1 MAVDMQNLQLLAG
14 DKVKKKIIAIL
25 IILISVA
32 LIGTGFFLLLSNK
45 QSPNEVNYVENT
57 KSLQNSQIKLDI
69 SIDEETS
76 VNATFD
82 IHANTQDV
90 ALTLTRQGMP
100 LTSYYLLNYET
111 GEVMQQNIANANP
124 QVFDTSLN
132 VTNIF
137 EIIKVD
143 TWNDENATFELETNL
158 LATKLIAVNN
168 LIQMFPSF
176 FDFDNQTKIV
186 ATVTTSNEQI
196 STIDFDINQMH
207 FHFEIMDSNVE
218 S

>member
-14 DKVKKKIIAIL
+14 DKVKKKIITIL

-57 KSLQNSQIKLDI
+57 KSLQNYQIKLDI

-111 GEVMQQNIANANP
+111 GEVMQQNISNANP

-143 TWNDENATFELETNL
+143 TWNDENGTFELETNL

>member
-1 MAVDMQNLQLLAG
+1 M
-14 DKVKKKIIAIL
+14 KKKIIIVSGIL
-25 IILISVA
+25 ILTVLLIALGFSILNDSSK
-32 LIGTGFFLLLSNK
+32 SNGI
-45 QSPNEVNYVENT
+45 NFVENT
-57 KSLQNSQIKLDI
+57 KSLQNYQIKLDI
-69 SIDEETS
+69 SIDKETS
-76 VNATFD
+76 VGATFD

-111 GEVMQQNIANANP
+111 SEATQQNITNANP

-132 VTNIF
+132 VTDIF

-158 LATKLIAVNN
+158 LVTKLIALNN

-207 FHFEIMDSNVE
+207 FHFVIMDSNVE

>member
-1 MAVDMQNLQLLAG
+1 MDMQNLQLLAG
-14 DKVKKKIIAIL
+14 DKVKKKIITIL
-25 IILISVA
+25 IMLISVA
-32 LIGTGFFLLLSNK
+32 LIGTGIFLLLSNK
-45 QSPNEVNYVENT
+45 KSSNEINYVENT
-57 KSLQNSQIKLDI
+57 KLLQNYQIKLDI

-76 VNATFD
+76 VGATFD

-111 GEVMQQNIANANP
+111 GEVTQQNIANANP

-132 VTNIF
+132 VTDIF
-137 EIIKVD
+137 EIIKAD

-176 FDFDNQTKIV
+176 FDFDNQTKMI
-186 ATVTTSNEQI
+186 AAVTTSNEQI

-207 FHFEIMDSNVE
+207 FHFEIMDSAVE

>member
-1 MAVDMQNLQLLAG
+1 M
-14 DKVKKKIIAIL
+14 KKKINVIIGILIIAIL
-25 IILISVA
+25 LILLGISMLISKNKKIVFIEQTKA
-32 LIGTGFFLLLSNK
+32 L
-45 QSPNEVNYVENT
+45 QDY
-57 KSLQNSQIKLDI
+57 QINLNI
-69 SIDEETS
+69 SIDEESS
-76 VNATFD
+76 VEAIFN
-82 IHANTQDV
+82 INQNVQDV
-90 ALTLTRQGMP
+90 KLTLTRQGMP

-111 GEVMQQNIANANP
+111 GEVTQQNITNANP

-132 VTNIF
+132 VTDIF
-137 EIIKVD
+137 EIIKAD

-176 FDFDNQTKIV
+176 FDFDNQTKMI
-186 ATVTTSNEQI
+186 AAVTTSNEQI

>member
-14 DKVKKKIIAIL
+14 DKVKKKIITIL
-25 IILISVA
+25 IMLISVA
-32 LIGTGFFLLLSNK
+32 LIGTGLFLLLSNK

-57 KSLQNSQIKLDI
+57 KSLQNYQIKLDI

-143 TWNDENATFELETNL
+143 TWNDENGTFELETNL

>member
-1 MAVDMQNLQLLAG
+1 MQNLQLLAG
-14 DKVKKKIIAIL
+14 DKVKKKIITIL

-32 LIGTGFFLLLSNK
+32 LIGTGIFLLLSNK
-45 QSPNEVNYVENT
+45 KSSNEINYVENT
-57 KSLQNSQIKLDI
+57 KLLQNSQIKLDI

-76 VNATFD
+76 VGATFD

-111 GEVMQQNIANANP
+111 GEVTQQNIANANP

-132 VTNIF
+132 VTDIF
-137 EIIKVD
+137 EIIKAD

-176 FDFDNQTKIV
+176 FDFDNQTKMI
-186 ATVTTSNEQI
+186 AAVTTSNEQI

-207 FHFEIMDSNVE
+207 FHFEIMDSAVE

>member
-1 MAVDMQNLQLLAG
+1 M
-14 DKVKKKIIAIL
+14 KKKIIIVSGIL
-25 IILISVA
+25 TLTVLLIALGFSILNDSYNSNGISF
-32 LIGTGFFLLLSNK
+32 I
-45 QSPNEVNYVENT
+45 ENT
-57 KSLQNSQIKLDI
+57 KSLQNYQIKLDI

-76 VNATFD
+76 VGATFD

-111 GEVMQQNIANANP
+111 SKATQQNIANANP
-124 QVFDTSLN
+124 QVFDSSLN
-132 VTNIF
+132 ITDIF
-137 EIIKVD
+137 EIIKAD
-143 TWNDENATFELETNL
+143 TWNDENDTYELETNL
-158 LATKLIAVNN
+158 LTTKLIAVNN

-196 STIDFDINQMH
+196 FTIDFDINQMH

>member
-14 DKVKKKIIAIL
+14 DKVKKKIITIL

-57 KSLQNSQIKLDI
+57 KSLQNYQIKLDI

-143 TWNDENATFELETNL
+143 TWNDENGTFELETNL

-196 STIDFDINQMH
+196 STINFDINQMH

>member
-14 DKVKKKIIAIL
+14 DKVKKKIITIL
-25 IILISVA
+25 IMLISVA
-32 LIGTGFFLLLSNK
+32 LIGTGLFLLLSNK

-57 KSLQNSQIKLDI
+57 KSLQNYQIKLDI

-100 LTSYYLLNYET
+100 LTSYHLLNYET

-143 TWNDENATFELETNL
+143 TWNDENGTFELETNL

>member
-1 MAVDMQNLQLLAG
+1 MDMQNLQLLAG
-14 DKVKKKIIAIL
+14 DKVKKKIITIL

-32 LIGTGFFLLLSNK
+32 LIGTGLFLLLSNK

-132 VTNIF
+132 VTDIF

-143 TWNDENATFELETNL
+143 TWNDENGTFELETNL
-158 LATKLIAVNN
+158 LVTKLIAVNN

>member
-14 DKVKKKIIAIL
+14 DKVKKKIITIL

-143 TWNDENATFELETNL
+143 TWNDENGTFELETNL

>member
-14 DKVKKKIIAIL
+14 DKVKKKIITIL

-57 KSLQNSQIKLDI
+57 KSLQNYQIKLDI

-143 TWNDENATFELETNL
+143 TWNDENGTFELETNL
-158 LATKLIAVNN
+158 LATKLITVNN

>member
-1 MAVDMQNLQLLAG
+1 M
-14 DKVKKKIIAIL
+14 KKKIIIVSGIL
-25 IILISVA
+25 TLTVLLIALGFSILNDSYNSNGISF
-32 LIGTGFFLLLSNK
+32 I
-45 QSPNEVNYVENT
+45 ENT
-57 KSLQNSQIKLDI
+57 KSLQNYQIKLDI

-76 VNATFD
+76 VGATFD

-111 GEVMQQNIANANP
+111 GEVTQQNIANATA
-124 QVFDTSLN
+124 QHFDSSLN
-132 VTNIF
+132 ITDIF
-137 EIIKVD
+137 EIIKAD
-143 TWNDENATFELETNL
+143 TWNDENDTYELETNL
-158 LATKLIAVNN
+158 LTTKLIAVNN

-196 STIDFDINQMH
+196 FTIDFDINQMH

>member
-1 MAVDMQNLQLLAG
+1 M
-14 DKVKKKIIAIL
+14 KKKIIIVSGIL
-25 IILISVA
+25 ILTVILIA
-32 LIGTGFFLLLSNK
+32 LGFSILNDSYNSNGI
-45 QSPNEVNYVENT
+45 SFIENT
-57 KSLQNSQIKLDI
+57 KSLQNYQIKLDI

-76 VNATFD
+76 VGATFD

-111 GEVMQQNIANANP
+111 GEVTQQNIANANP

-132 VTNIF
+132 VTDIF
-137 EIIKVD
+137 EIIKAD
-143 TWNDENATFELETNL
+143 TWNDENTTFELETNL

-176 FDFDNQTKIV
+176 FDFDNQTKMI
-186 ATVTTSNEQI
+186 AAVTTSNEQI

>member
-1 MAVDMQNLQLLAG
+1 MQNLQLLAG
-14 DKVKKKIIAIL
+14 DKVKKKIITIL
-25 IILISVA
+25 IMLISVA
-32 LIGTGFFLLLSNK
+32 LIGTGIFLLLSNK
-45 QSPNEVNYVENT
+45 KSSNEINYVENT
-57 KSLQNSQIKLDI
+57 KLLQNYQIKLDI

-76 VNATFD
+76 VGATFD

-111 GEVMQQNIANANP
+111 GEVTQQNIANANP

-132 VTNIF
+132 VTDIF
-137 EIIKVD
+137 EIIKAD

-176 FDFDNQTKIV
+176 FDFDNQTKMI
-186 ATVTTSNEQI
+186 AAVTTSNEQI

-207 FHFEIMDSNVE
+207 FHFEIMDSAVG

>member
-14 DKVKKKIIAIL
+14 DKVKKKIITIL

-32 LIGTGFFLLLSNK
+32 LIGTGIFLLLSNK
-45 QSPNEVNYVENT
+45 KSSNEINYVENT
-57 KSLQNSQIKLDI
+57 KLLQNSQIKLDI

-143 TWNDENATFELETNL
+143 TWNDENGTFELETNL

>member
-1 MAVDMQNLQLLAG
+1 M
-14 DKVKKKIIAIL
+14 KKKIIIVSGIL
-25 IILISVA
+25 ILTVLLIALGFSILNDSYNSNGISF
-32 LIGTGFFLLLSNK
+32 I
-45 QSPNEVNYVENT
+45 ENT
-57 KSLQNSQIKLDI
+57 KLLQNYQIKLDI

-76 VNATFD
+76 VGATFN

-111 GEVMQQNIANANP
+111 SKATQQNIANANP

-132 VTNIF
+132 VTDIF
-137 EIIKVD
+137 EIIKAD

-196 STIDFDINQMH
+196 FTIDFDINQMH

>member
-1 MAVDMQNLQLLAG
+1 M
-14 DKVKKKIIAIL
+14 KKKIIIVSGIL
-25 IILISVA
+25 ILTVLLIALGFSILNDSYNSNGISF
-32 LIGTGFFLLLSNK
+32 I
-45 QSPNEVNYVENT
+45 ENT
-57 KSLQNSQIKLDI
+57 KSLQNYQIKLDI

-76 VNATFD
+76 VGATFD

-111 GEVMQQNIANANP
+111 SKATQQNIANATA
-124 QVFDTSLN
+124 QHFDSSLN
-132 VTNIF
+132 ITDIF
-137 EIIKVD
+137 EIIKAD
-143 TWNDENATFELETNL
+143 TWNDENDTYELETNL
-158 LATKLIAVNN
+158 LTTKLIAVNN

-196 STIDFDINQMH
+196 FTIDFDINQMH

>member
-1 MAVDMQNLQLLAG
+1 MDMQNLQLLAG
-14 DKVKKKIIAIL
+14 DKVKKKIITIL
-25 IILISVA
+25 IMLISVA
-32 LIGTGFFLLLSNK
+32 LIGTGIFLLLSNK
-45 QSPNEVNYVENT
+45 KSSNEINYVEKT
-57 KSLQNSQIKLDI
+57 KLLQNYQIKLDI

-76 VNATFD
+76 VGATFD

-111 GEVMQQNIANANP
+111 SKATQQNIANANP
-124 QVFDTSLN
+124 QVFDSSLN
-132 VTNIF
+132 ITDIF
-137 EIIKVD
+137 EIIKAD
-143 TWNDENATFELETNL
+143 TWNDENDTYELETNL
-158 LATKLIAVNN
+158 LTTKLIAVNN

-186 ATVTTSNEQI
+186 ATVTISNEQI
-196 STIDFDINQMH
+196 FTIDFDINQMH

>member
-32 LIGTGFFLLLSNK
+32 LIGTGLFLLLSNK

-57 KSLQNSQIKLDI
+57 KSLQNYQIKLDI

-143 TWNDENATFELETNL
+143 TWNDENGTFELETNL

>member
-1 MAVDMQNLQLLAG
+1 
-14 DKVKKKIIAIL
+14 
-25 IILISVA
+25 
-32 LIGTGFFLLLSNK
+32 
-45 QSPNEVNYVENT
+45 
-57 KSLQNSQIKLDI
+57 
-69 SIDEETS
+69 
-76 VNATFD
+76 
-82 IHANTQDV
+82 
-90 ALTLTRQGMP
+90 
-100 LTSYYLLNYET
+100 
-111 GEVMQQNIANANP
+111 MQQNIANANP

-143 TWNDENATFELETNL
+143 TWNDENGTFELETNL

>member
-14 DKVKKKIIAIL
+14 DKVKKKIITIL
-25 IILISVA
+25 IMLISVA
-32 LIGTGFFLLLSNK
+32 LIGTGLFLLLSNK

-57 KSLQNSQIKLDI
+57 KSLQNYQIKLDI
-69 SIDEETS
+69 SIDEETP

-143 TWNDENATFELETNL
+143 TWNDENGTFELETNL

>member
-1 MAVDMQNLQLLAG
+1 MDMQNLQLLAG
-14 DKVKKKIIAIL
+14 DKVKKKIITIL

-32 LIGTGFFLLLSNK
+32 LIGTGLFLLLSNK

-57 KSLQNSQIKLDI
+57 KSLQNYQIKLDI

-82 IHANTQDV
+82 IHANMQDV

-132 VTNIF
+132 VTDIF

-143 TWNDENATFELETNL
+143 TWNDENGTFELETNL
-158 LATKLIAVNN
+158 LVTKLIAVNN

>member
-1 MAVDMQNLQLLAG
+1 M
-14 DKVKKKIIAIL
+14 KKKIIIVSGIL
-25 IILISVA
+25 ILTVLLIALGFSILNDSSK
-32 LIGTGFFLLLSNK
+32 SNGI
-45 QSPNEVNYVENT
+45 NFVENT

-82 IHANTQDV
+82 IHANMQDV

-111 GEVMQQNIANANP
+111 SEATQQNITNANP
-124 QVFDTSLN
+124 QVFDSSLN
-132 VTNIF
+132 ITDIF
-137 EIIKVD
+137 EIIKAD
-143 TWNDENATFELETNL
+143 TWNDENDTYELETNL
-158 LATKLIAVNN
+158 LVTKLIAVNN

>member
-1 MAVDMQNLQLLAG
+1 M
-14 DKVKKKIIAIL
+14 KKKIIIVSGIL
-25 IILISVA
+25 ILTVLLIALGFSILNDSYNSNGISF
-32 LIGTGFFLLLSNK
+32 I
-45 QSPNEVNYVENT
+45 ENT
-57 KSLQNSQIKLDI
+57 KSLQNYQIKLDI

-76 VNATFD
+76 VSATFD

-111 GEVMQQNIANANP
+111 SKATQQNIANANP
-124 QVFDTSLN
+124 QVFDSSLN
-132 VTNIF
+132 ITDIF

-143 TWNDENATFELETNL
+143 TWNDENGTFELETNL
-158 LATKLIAVNN
+158 LVTKLIAVNN

>member
-1 MAVDMQNLQLLAG
+1 M
-14 DKVKKKIIAIL
+14 KKKINVIIGILIVAIL
-25 IILISVA
+25 LILLGISMLISKNKKIVFIEQTKA
-32 LIGTGFFLLLSNK
+32 L
-45 QSPNEVNYVENT
+45 QDY
-57 KSLQNSQIKLDI
+57 QIKLDI

-76 VNATFD
+76 VGATFD

-111 GEVMQQNIANANP
+111 GEVTQQNITNANP

-132 VTNIF
+132 VTDIF
-137 EIIKVD
+137 EIIKSD

-176 FDFDNQTKIV
+176 FDFDNQTKMI
-186 ATVTTSNEQI
+186 AAVTTSNEQI

-207 FHFEIMDSNVE
+207 FHYEILENKHNDKLQIEKLSVR
-218 S
+218 

>member
-32 LIGTGFFLLLSNK
+32 LIGTGLFLLLSNK

-57 KSLQNSQIKLDI
+57 KSLQNYQIKLDI

-143 TWNDENATFELETNL
+143 TWNDENDTFELETNL

>member
-1 MAVDMQNLQLLAG
+1 M
-14 DKVKKKIIAIL
+14 
-25 IILISVA
+25 
-32 LIGTGFFLLLSNK
+32 LSNK

-57 KSLQNSQIKLDI
+57 KSLQNYQIKLDI

-143 TWNDENATFELETNL
+143 TWNDENGTFELETNL

>member
-1 MAVDMQNLQLLAG
+1 MQNLQLLAG
-14 DKVKKKIIAIL
+14 DKVKKKIITIL

-57 KSLQNSQIKLDI
+57 KSLQNYQIKLDI

-143 TWNDENATFELETNL
+143 TWNDENGTFELETNL

-196 STIDFDINQMH
+196 STINFDINQMH

>member
-14 DKVKKKIIAIL
+14 DKVKKKIITIL

-32 LIGTGFFLLLSNK
+32 LIGTGLFLLLSNK

-57 KSLQNSQIKLDI
+57 KSLQNYQIKLDI

-143 TWNDENATFELETNL
+143 TWNDENGTFELETNL

-186 ATVTTSNEQI
+186 ATVTTSTDQI
-196 STIDFDINQMH
+196 STIDFDIFQMH

>member
-14 DKVKKKIIAIL
+14 DKVKKKIITIL

-32 LIGTGFFLLLSNK
+32 LIGTGLFLLLSNK

>member
-1 MAVDMQNLQLLAG
+1 M
-14 DKVKKKIIAIL
+14 KKKIIIVSGIL
-25 IILISVA
+25 ILTVLLIALGFSILNDSSK
-32 LIGTGFFLLLSNK
+32 SNGI
-45 QSPNEVNYVENT
+45 NFVENT

-111 GEVMQQNIANANP
+111 SEATQQNITNANP
-124 QVFDTSLN
+124 QVFDSSLN
-132 VTNIF
+132 ITDIF
-137 EIIKVD
+137 EIIKAD
-143 TWNDENATFELETNL
+143 TWNDENDTYELETNL
-158 LATKLIAVNN
+158 LVTKLIAVNN

>member
-1 MAVDMQNLQLLAG
+1 MQNLQLLAG
-14 DKVKKKIIAIL
+14 DKVKKKIITIL
-25 IILISVA
+25 IMLISVA
-32 LIGTGFFLLLSNK
+32 LIGTGIFLLLSNK
-45 QSPNEVNYVENT
+45 KSSNEINYVEKT
-57 KSLQNSQIKLDI
+57 KLLQNYQIKLDI

-111 GEVMQQNIANANP
+111 SEATQQNIANATA
-124 QVFDTSLN
+124 QRFDSSLN
-132 VTNIF
+132 ITDIF
-137 EIIKVD
+137 EIIKAD
-143 TWNDENATFELETNL
+143 TWNDENDTYELETNL
-158 LATKLIAVNN
+158 LTTKLIAVNN

-196 STIDFDINQMH
+196 FTIDFDINQMH
-207 FHFEIMDSNVE
+207 FHFEIMNSNVE

>member
-1 MAVDMQNLQLLAG
+1 MQNLQLLAG
-14 DKVKKKIIAIL
+14 DKVKKKIITIL

-57 KSLQNSQIKLDI
+57 KSLQNYQIKLDI

-143 TWNDENATFELETNL
+143 TWNDENGTFELETNL

>member
-14 DKVKKKIIAIL
+14 DKVKKKIITIL

-57 KSLQNSQIKLDI
+57 KSLQNYQIKLDI

-143 TWNDENATFELETNL
+143 TWNDENGTFELETNL

>member
-1 MAVDMQNLQLLAG
+1 M
-14 DKVKKKIIAIL
+14 KKKIIIVSGIL
-25 IILISVA
+25 ILTVLLIALGFSILNDSYNSNGISF
-32 LIGTGFFLLLSNK
+32 I
-45 QSPNEVNYVENT
+45 ENT
-57 KSLQNSQIKLDI
+57 KSLQNYQIKLDI

-76 VNATFD
+76 VGATFD

-111 GEVMQQNIANANP
+111 GEVTQQNIANANP

-132 VTNIF
+132 VTDIF
-137 EIIKVD
+137 EIIKAD

-176 FDFDNQTKIV
+176 FDFDNQTKMI
-186 ATVTTSNEQI
+186 AAVTTSNEQI